1 MGRFVT
7 RNGSVK
13 VLDLGSARTRR
24 YLGEW
29 IARDRT
35 GMMLGT
41 PAFMAPE
48 QALGRSREIDGRTG
62 GMGILGGSFPAIRA
76 ARINPVQATRGG

>member
-1 MGRFVT
+1 MGLFVT

-13 VLDLGSARTRR
+13 VLDFG
-24 YLGEW
+24 
-29 IARDRT
+29 IARARDALAAGSQGT
-35 GMMLGT
+35 GTGRMLGT

-62 GMGILGGSFPAIRA
+62 GMGILGGFFPAIRA